1 MGMPQ
6 RTRFTPQFSS
16 NPSEFGL
23 GDVDEDEEFFLSIL
37 ECDDFWW
44 DEEERHELF

>member
-1 MGMPQ
+1 MMG
-6 RTRFTPQFSS
+6 RVRLDE
-16 NPSEFGL
+16 SERCIGWI
-23 GDVDEDEEFFLSIL
+23 DDEEEFFLSIL

>member
-1 MGMPQ
+1 LSPYEHG
-6 RTRFTPQFSS
+6 SS
-16 NPSEFGL
+16 GEL
-23 GDVDEDEEFFLSIL
+23 VDVDDEEYFYLSIL